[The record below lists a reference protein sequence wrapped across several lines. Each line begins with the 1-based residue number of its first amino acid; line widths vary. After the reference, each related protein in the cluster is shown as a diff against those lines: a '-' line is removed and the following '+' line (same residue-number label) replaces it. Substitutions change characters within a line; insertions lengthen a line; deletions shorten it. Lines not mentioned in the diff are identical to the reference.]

1 MTTLSER
8 LAELSGKAT
17 EGDWRITGVM
27 AGHKADI
34 FVPTAK
40 MITDCDH
47 VARLF
52 APKPE
57 RSPACSL
64 VAMQMTREAIAII
77 EANAALIVE
86 LVNAYRAGRLI
97 VKDAP

>member
-17 EGDWRITGVM
+17 DGPWAVCTDAIGDTFIASTSDSLETICEVGV
-27 AGHKADI
+27 GLD
-34 FVPTAK
+34 
-40 MITDCDH
+40 DEDQS
-47 VARLF
+47 R
-52 APKPE
+52 
-57 RSPACSL
+57 
-64 VAMQMTREAIAII
+64 I

-97 VKDAP
+97 VKD

>member
-17 EGDWRITGVM
+17 PGT
-27 AGHKADI
+27 
-34 FVPTAK
+34 
-40 MITDCDH
+40 
-47 VARLF
+47 
-52 APKPE
+52 
-57 RSPACSL
+57 L
-64 VAMQMTREAIAII
+64 VAAGWGDGSSQMGMTNIFNEDQELLVMECIP
-77 EANAALIVE
+77 ESDAALIVE

>member
-17 EGDWRITGVM
+17 LGDWQSVKGVEE
-27 AGHKADI
+27 ADDMRCGI
-34 FVPTAK
+34 SAMRGALGYLIATIENGAPGDF
-40 MITDCDH
+40 CDT
-47 VARLF
+47 
-52 APKPE
+52 E
-57 RSPACSL
+57 
-64 VAMQMTREAIAII
+64 

-97 VKDAP
+97 VKD